1 MIDLLLATFLETFLS
16 PLGLVFL
23 LPLVKLV
30 PMRRLRRALQASSAA
45 GARLD
50 RPARP
55 SRVAAREEPPITA
68 AAGCR
73 IESVP
78 VLNGE
83 ERRIAAR
90 IDALLREADGRFRL
104 LAQVSMDE
112 FLSVRGGRDDKARF
126 ALRGR
131 FSQKRVDFLIVD
143 DAFAPVLAIEYQGSG
158 HRAGNWERRD
168 ATKHEILRITGL
180 PLCLVEHRQ
189 AWDDI
194 EADLRGLLGIEPLR
208 AMQQA

>member
-1 MIDLLLATFLETFLS
+1 MIDQLLATFLETVLS
-16 PLGLVFL
+16 PFGLIFL

-30 PMRRLRRALQASSAA
+30 PLRRLRKALLAA
-45 GARLD
+45 GA
-50 RPARP
+50 P
-55 SRVAAREEPPITA
+55 SREAPRPRSAASREEPPISA
-68 AAGCR
+68 GAGCR
-73 IESVP
+73 VETVP

-158 HRAGNWERRD
+158 HRAGNWKKRD
-168 ATKHEILRITGL
+168 ATKHEILRIAGL
-180 PLCLVEHRQ
+180 PLRLIEHRQ
-189 AWDDI
+189 AWDEVED
-194 EADLRGLLGIEPLR
+194 DLRGLLGIEPLR
-208 AMQQA
+208 AAMQQA